1 VSAYNEAQA
10 NVSDNASA
18 LSQLQTM
25 QKALQDLNDLCANVA
40 VPGKPG
46 EESIGSGTIADPYA
60 FGVAGDTGE
69 GASLRVVGYI
79 RPADNLIRNANMFND
94 RPGEGEEYIILTVEL
109 VCNNDNPD
117 RCESN
122 YLDFEL
128 TGNSGTIY
136 SHPFV
141 VYDNEFDVGVFAGG
155 SGQGDLVFLIRQ
167 NDTNLKLLYRAN
179 MFSND
184 VVAYE
189 AEPSLSTGVQITA
202 TSNVNV
208 RNGPS
213 TNAAVVGNLPA
224 SQAVIAFGRNSNGT
238 WLQIPNGWVFAELV
252 TAAGDI
258 QTLPVTSQ

>member
-1 VSAYNEAQA
+1 
-10 NVSDNASA
+10 
-18 LSQLQTM
+18 M
-25 QKALQDLNDLCANVA
+25 QKAVQDLNDLWANVA

-202 TSNVNV
+202 TSTLKSAMVKHQ
-208 RNGPS
+208 RS
-213 TNAAVVGNLPA
+213 SRRYLPA
-224 SQAVIAFGRNSNGT
+224 SSSGDRLWPGTPMVMASDSQWLGIRELVHSIGRN
-238 WLQIPNGWVFAELV
+238 P
-252 TAAGDI
+252 D
-258 QTLPVTSQ
+258 LPFTSQ